1 MKIEGDYQKDGYAL
15 VRELISR
22 EVAHQFVGLVRR
34 RKLPGG
40 IVPAVPDGLPLGV
53 LSRNVFEL
61 YGEDLPPMKTFLW
74 ALTPIMEQIAGRK
87 LAPTY
92 DYFRLYRD
100 GDLCHVHRDR
110 PACEHSMSLTLAYS
124 DDKPWPLE
132 LGKQG
137 ADGPQDIISEDFGSE
152 PMASLAMQVGDAV
165 AYQGVDFRHGR
176 TLPNPNR
183 WSAHLFLHWI
193 DPDGPHSDQAFDG
206 KDLKIP
212 VDFNFA

>member
-34 RKLPGG
+34 RRLPGG

-212 VDFNFA
+212 VDFTFA

>member
-1 MKIEGDYQKDGYAL
+1 
-15 VRELISR
+15 
-22 EVAHQFVGLVRR
+22 
-34 RKLPGG
+34 
-40 IVPAVPDGLPLGV
+40 
-53 LSRNVFEL
+53 
-61 YGEDLPPMKTFLW
+61 
-74 ALTPIMEQIAGRK
+74 
-87 LAPTY
+87 
-92 DYFRLYRD
+92 
-100 GDLCHVHRDR
+100 
-110 PACEHSMSLTLAYS
+110 MSLTLAYS

-212 VDFNFA
+212 VDFTFA

>member
-212 VDFNFA
+212 VDFTFA